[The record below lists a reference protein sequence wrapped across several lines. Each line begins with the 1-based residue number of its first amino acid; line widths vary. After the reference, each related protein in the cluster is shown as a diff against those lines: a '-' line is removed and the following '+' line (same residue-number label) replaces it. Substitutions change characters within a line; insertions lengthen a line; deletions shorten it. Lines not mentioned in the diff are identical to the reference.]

1 MKQLKTL
8 VFSIPFVLAAAGCSQ
23 DDVLPDGGKGTNLP
37 EGMQEVEITFDMG
50 ATTALQTRSVSR
62 PVVSSD
68 NWQRVNNV
76 RIYLFKHN
84 GSGSTDCTDTDGCGC
99 NGDALNCNKN
109 YVLTKIDNKDG
120 SQSDYLYVP
129 AFEKPEGW
137 GSIHPDVVD
146 DGYTCQP
153 NLNGDKDMHPEDIP
167 VWQGKDDEQHTFTT
181 KIVLSTNGHYKF
193 LAVGRDD
200 IDGQEEYGKCYQ
212 ETWKKD
218 PSSNKPIYLYDM
230 SMSLMGNWGGRLPDI
245 GANELFSGLSSSFS
259 PEDTSS
265 KNLSI
270 TMKRV
275 VPGFLL
281 YLTNIPQK
289 RKARASIPLTEGDPR
304 IAIHKGKSYEI
315 NRVAIAARCISD
327 NVPLVKLLEQPID
340 KMDDILE
347 GIATQ
352 ANTNFASSFTAILYD
367 SKWEY
372 DGGIWV
378 WKDGNTINPHWDK
391 NSYLS
396 GKCAVPLNLKT
407 TPGNKPVTVGVRETD
422 KETGEIIAEPEEL
435 DHSLYLVFYT
445 NGHELAD
452 ISGVNLPVDWIPITI
467 ESENGEEVS
476 GEKSKV
482 FNFYPN
488 HFYSIG
494 NRNYEKGD
502 NKPIDLNKNNLVIT
516 VNPDWDWKGELEWA
530 D

>member
-8 VFSIPFVLAAAGCSQ
+8 VLSLPFALAAAGCSQ

-50 ATTALQTRSVSR
+50 AATAMQTRSISR

-84 GSGSTDCTDTDGCGC
+84 GSSTTDCTDTDGCGC
-99 NGDALNCNKN
+99 GGDAENCNKN
-109 YVLTKIDNKDG
+109 YELTRIYNKDG

-129 AFEKPEGW
+129 AFEKPEDW
-137 GSIHPDVVD
+137 GTKPSVVGD
-146 DGYTCQP
+146 CDGTHQ
-153 NLNGDKDMHPEDIP
+153 EDIP
-167 VWQGKDDEQHTFTT
+167 VWGDDDNENETYEQHTFTT
-181 KIVLSTNGHYKF
+181 KIVLSTSGRYKF

-200 IDGQEEYGKCYQ
+200 IDGQEEHGMCYQ
-212 ETWKKD
+212 ETWIKNST
-218 PSSNKPIYLYDM
+218 PNESLYDM
-230 SMSLMGNWGGRLPDI
+230 SMSLMGNWGEGRLPDI

-259 PEDTSS
+259 SKDISS
-265 KNLSI
+265 QNLSI

-281 YLTNIPQK
+281 YVKNIPQN
-289 RKARASIPLTEGDPR
+289 RIARASIPLEEGDPR

-315 NRVAIAARCISD
+315 NRVAIAARCISGE
-327 NVPLVKLLEQPID
+327 VPLVKLLGQEID
-340 KMDDILE
+340 KMDGILE
-347 GIATQ
+347 GIPTR

-367 SKWEY
+367 SQWEY
-372 DGGIWV
+372 KEGIWA
-378 WKDGNTINPHWDK
+378 WKAGETVNPHWEK

-407 TPGNKPVTVGVRETD
+407 TPGNKPVIVGVKETD
-422 KETGEIIAEPEEL
+422 KKTGAIIAEPVEL

-445 NGHELAD
+445 DKHEFAQ
-452 ISGVNLPVDWIPITI
+452 IAGVKLPVDWIPIKI
-467 ESENGEEVS
+467 VSENGAPVS
-476 GEKSKV
+476 GEESKV

-488 HFYSIG
+488 RFYSIG
-494 NRNYEKGD
+494 ERNYEDGK
-502 NKPIDLNKNNLVIT
+502 NKPIDLSSNLVIT
-516 VNPDWDWKGELEWA
+516 VNPDWDWKGDLEWA
-530 D
+530 N